1 MLISSRHWTLS
12 VPVKGSGLITDR
24 MNELRKKTHVTRQ
37 EWTTPVGSSNVWS
50 VCVYVR
56 TIICIHQEDE
66 KCRGRR
72 QRGRRLRAVL
82 SECFDRNP
90 PPPQPPLPPPP
101 SIPSIE
107 SRSSQLSRH
116 ARNGL
121 LQQDHSVSGVQCEYM
136 LVCVIYQADEK
147 CRERRRRGRT
157 LRAVFSECFDQTRQ
171 EWTTQAGSF
180 SEWSVCRC
188 WYM

>member
-1 MLISSRHWTLS
+1 MEKRLFLFKIRMRIMLISSRHWTLS

-66 KCRGRR
+66 KCQGRR

-82 SECFDRNP
+82 SECFDRTP
-90 PPPQPPLPPPP
+90 PSPPLPPPP

-107 SRSSQLSRH
+107 FP
-116 ARNGL
+116 
-121 LQQDHSVSGVQCEYM
+121 
-136 LVCVIYQADEK
+136 
-147 CRERRRRGRT
+147 
-157 LRAVFSECFDQTRQ
+157 AVATRQ
-171 EWTTQAGSF
+171 EWTTPAGSF
-180 SEWSVCRC
+180 SEWSAVWVYARICNIPGRREVPREKTQR
-188 WYM
+188 